1 MDAKD
6 LRFRR
11 GLESVVIA
19 EVTTDTAEK
28 YEAGEIKSLFAA
40 GEMSVTVT
48 NDKVIVWLDNKP
60 VVTMGRESNSEISV
74 SGSAIKD
81 DLQAEIFGKDIDPAT
96 GVIMDSGDFVEKYY
110 AFGAKVGNY
119 GGKPS
124 YVWFLKTTLSIPD
137 EVNKTEDES
146 TDWNGSSITVTAQ
159 KTVHEFDI
167 NGEKKSIKRMVL
179 DPNLSEFADD
189 KADWFA
195 QVVTPDNVSTVAKAK
210 AAAPATT

>member
-19 EVTTDTAEK
+19 EVTKDTAEK
-28 YEAGEIKSLFAA
+28 YENGEIKSLFAA

-48 NDKVIVWLDNKP
+48 QDKVVVWLDNKP
-60 VVTMGRESNSEISV
+60 VATMGREAPSEISV
-74 SGSAIKD
+74 SGSAIEES
-81 DLQAEIFGKDIDPAT
+81 LQAEIFGKDIDDET
-96 GVIMDSGDFVEKYY
+96 GIIMDSGDFVEKYY

-137 EVNKTEDES
+137 DVTKTEDES
-146 TDWNGSSITVTAQ
+146 TDWNGSSLTVTAQ
-159 KTVHEFDI
+159 KTVHEF
-167 NGEKKSIKRMVL
+167 ETKKGKKAMKRMVL
-179 DPNLSEFADD
+179 DPNLSELVAD
-189 KADWFA
+189 ADWFA
-195 QVVTPDNVSTVAKAK
+195 QVVTPDNVSTVAKK
-210 AAAPATT
+210 KTAAAAE